1 MSKTIHHDTKT
12 IMIRWH
18 GTRKYQGSDV
28 VGMRGY
34 PNPNYDGGQRY
45 ELSFENGEWECLY
58 FLYDADGVIG
68 YEPRFKL
75 IKRDA
80 DLFAVIRACEEHAY
94 QEYEEAHKVYDPE

>member
-1 MSKTIHHDTKT
+1 MSKIHFDTKT
-12 IMIRWH
+12 IQIRWH
-18 GTRKYQGSDV
+18 GLRKFRGQDV

-45 ELSFENGEWECLY
+45 ELEFTDGVWRADY

-75 IKRDA
+75 IKQDA
-80 DLFAVIRACEEHAY
+80 DLFAVIRACEEHAFEVY
-94 QEYEEAHKVYDPE
+94 EQETKVYDPE